1 MSPRRVQLWTI
12 DAIDEETARV
22 GVRGGEVVH
31 VPAWLLPADARE
43 GEVLRVRHARDG
55 ERSRLVVTRDAA
67 ATRRAHERSARQV
80 AGIPVAADG
89 GGDVVL

>member
-1 MSPRRVQLWTI
+1 MSPPRAQLWTI
-12 DAIDEETARV
+12 DAIDEGTARV
-22 GVRGGEVVH
+22 AVHGGDVVH
-31 VPAWLLPADARE
+31 VPVWLLPAEAGE

-67 ATRRAHERSARQV
+67 ATERARAHSARQV

-89 GGDVVL
+89 GGDVAL